1 MCFSTTLTVLVVIA
15 TLLSPKSRSG
25 LLYTP
30 STMSLEHDSNRPAAT
45 SEPESDTSPAVPT
58 VTMTEPSERLS
69 SNLPLNTNH
78 HRNHGAGSSTSEP
91 ATSVMTN
98 QLGNSNANSHAPS
111 IFSPPKT
118 RKEHLPSY
126 FQLLDSW
133 FVRHQIV
140 DELVKFDLLISA
152 MSDHQ
157 LCNFGS
163 DIGYCASTSTF
174 YSAVKNKILQP
185 STNYKGRY
193 QWVVD
198 IQDCSILQNERPSVF
213 MQRLQSLAKHSWR
226 TNTSVQ
232 DVIIAQFFSNLPSSA
247 VSIINL
253 TILLIFTILLV

>member
-15 TLLSPKSRSG
+15 TLLSPSKTRFG

-30 STMSLEHDSNRPAAT
+30 STMSLEHDLNRPAAT
-45 SEPESDTSPAVPT
+45 LEPGSDTSPAVSTGP
-58 VTMTEPSERLS
+58 MTEPSERLF

-111 IFSPPKT
+111 ILSPPKMW
-118 RKEHLPSY
+118 KEHLPSY

-152 MSDHQ
+152 MS
-157 LCNFGS
+157 
-163 DIGYCASTSTF
+163 IGGH
-174 YSAVKNKILQP
+174 K
-185 STNYKGRY
+185 
-193 QWVVD
+193 
-198 IQDCSILQNERPSVF
+198 SVN
-213 MQRLQSLAKHSWR
+213 R
-226 TNTSVQ
+226 
-232 DVIIAQFFSNLPSSA
+232 
-247 VSIINL
+247 
-253 TILLIFTILLV
+253 